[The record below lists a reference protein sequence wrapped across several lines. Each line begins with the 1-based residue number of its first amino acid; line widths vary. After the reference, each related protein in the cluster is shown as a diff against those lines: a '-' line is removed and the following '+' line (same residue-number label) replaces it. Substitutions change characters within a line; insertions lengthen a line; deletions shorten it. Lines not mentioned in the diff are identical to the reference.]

1 MATLQKIRNRA
12 GLLIIVIGV
21 ALLAFI
27 VGDGLRSGGTLFQM
41 SNNYALKIDGEKIKA
56 EDYHQRL
63 QQLQRLPKLMAI
75 ILQMSSACNSIISL
89 PKSTSKALL

>member
-41 SNNYALKIDGEKIKA
+41 SNNYALK
-56 EDYHQRL
+56 
-63 QQLQRLPKLMAI
+63 
-75 ILQMSSACNSIISL
+75 SL

>member
-63 QQLQRLPKLMAI
+63 QQLQEAAEANGNHLSDEQRMQLNNQHKL
-75 ILQMSSACNSIISL
+75 
-89 PKSTSKALL
+89 LLTLN

>member
-27 VGDGLRSGGTLFQM
+27 VGD
-41 SNNYALKIDGEKIKA
+41 
-56 EDYHQRL
+56 RL
-63 QQLQRLPKLMAI
+63 TVRKSRQKTITNGCNSCKRLPKLMAI

>member
-41 SNNYALKIDGEKIKA
+41 SNNYALKIDGEKITNGCNSCK
-56 EDYHQRL
+56 
-63 QQLQRLPKLMAI
+63 RLPKLMAI

-89 PKSTSKALL
+89 PKSTSRALL

>member
-41 SNNYALKIDGEKIKA
+41 SNNYALTNGCKSCK
-56 EDYHQRL
+56 
-63 QQLQRLPKLMAI
+63 RLPKLMAI

-89 PKSTSKALL
+89 PKSTSRALL